1 MQVDGK
7 VQPGVGVDHTVGS
20 LLTLPMGSNCT
31 LGNRLSPSETGRCT
45 LLISSANAL
54 NDIVGSFTTDCT
66 LSPTISSTSDYFFN
80 GYILSLK
87 CMIDCRFIVVHI
99 IILLSYSG

>member
-45 LLISSANAL
+45 LLISSAN
-54 NDIVGSFTTDCT
+54 GSVY
-66 LSPTISSTSDYFFN
+66 LPAKQISIY
-80 GYILSLK
+80 
-87 CMIDCRFIVVHI
+87 
-99 IILLSYSG
+99 